1 LIVTTFLAALL
12 VAVSTLAVAQPPVNC
27 STTGKMFVEATHVG
41 QQGNHKGIRADVF
54 KAAPNNDCA
63 RISTVNVL
71 NGINGFIEWGWSL
84 GYLWGQVDG
93 GDCLNTVY
101 HSEPERFVI
110 WRPNNGAVH
119 CRPNEGSL
127 VSGGRKQFMLRDT
140 DQDTVWNYSFDG
152 NANGTVD
159 VNFYRGIVV
168 TSSERHR
175 PADSAYAEFYNI
187 ELLITGDNTWYSF
200 NLDQNS
206 GFDEDPDYNCREV
219 ALDDEEVRILPDT
232 C

>member
-1 LIVTTFLAALL
+1 MTRPPAARAEPIERRRPKARPRVRVTE
-12 VAVSTLAVAQPPVNC
+12 QPGEPP
-27 STTGKMFVEATHVG
+27 H
-41 QQGNHKGIRADVF
+41 Q
-54 KAAPNNDCA
+54 P
-63 RISTVNVL
+63 
-71 NGINGFIEWGWSL
+71 L

-93 GDCLNTVY
+93 GDCLNTVS

-175 PADSAYAEFYNI
+175 PADSAYPEFYNI
-187 ELLITGDNTWYSF
+187 ELHHWRRHLVQ
-200 NLDQNS
+200 LQ
-206 GFDEDPDYNCREV
+206 P
-219 ALDDEEVRILPDT
+219 
-232 C
+232 